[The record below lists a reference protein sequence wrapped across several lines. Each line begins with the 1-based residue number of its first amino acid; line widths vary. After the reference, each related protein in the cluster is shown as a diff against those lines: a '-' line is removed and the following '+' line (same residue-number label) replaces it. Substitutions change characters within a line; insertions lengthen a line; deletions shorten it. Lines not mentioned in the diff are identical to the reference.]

1 MNTRKNILARLAA
14 DEYEFTEL
22 MSATFAVT
30 SRVRNRVFLD
40 RMDERNEHGDALPS
54 EYSVRFQSGDSPS
67 DDLIH
72 PQQIPALIDA
82 LTLMH
87 RQWLLDLN
95 DPDEPRSVAR

>member
-1 MNTRKNILARLAA
+1 MSESRNEVLQRLAHNQH
-14 DEYEFTEL
+14 DFTEL

-67 DDLIH
+67 DDLIQ

-87 RQWLLDLN
+87 REWLLDLN
-95 DPDEPRSVAR
+95 GS